1 VARAVLRGLD
11 PHYTPTK
18 LINLESK
25 PLDEQLPLERQKE
38 RVVIGH
44 NVSYDRA
51 RVKEQYFIE
60 GTKLRFLDTM
70 AMHIA
75 VSGITSYQRNILAA
89 DKSTKVEIAEKVENS
104 RPKSRF
110 DAYRKEEVLD
120 WKDVSSMNGLNDVHK
135 LYCGGLDLDKE
146 KRNIFVVG
154 SLSDIKNDFQNLV
167 TYCANDTLATYR
179 VLTKLFPEY
188 LSRFPHPVTLAG
200 VLEMSTAFLPVNR
213 NWQRYLRDCEDAY
226 GDVEKDLTHRLKRE
240 ADRSCHLLENDL
252 YKKDPWLWDLDWSLQ
267 PLKMKK
273 AKIVSTRKNRKAA
286 LDNLLPE
293 QTQSEPIEFDE
304 EQLLDDQFRCL
315 MNSRERLFKKPTF
328 LPGYPAW
335 YRSLCDKHQEGLDGP
350 KEITTSNQAVPKLL
364 RLTWEGYPLF
374 HSRGLGWGY
383 LVPGRPLELCARGL
397 YQTGEFFPLEV
408 ALEEF
413 PPRNIEVTERTKGI
427 ITAQEAIQR
436 LAIDS
441 KRCQVFY

>member
-1 VARAVLRGLD
+1 M
-11 PHYTPTK
+11 
-18 LINLESK
+18 N
-25 PLDEQLPLERQKE
+25 RQKE

-89 DKSTKVEIAEKVENS
+89 DKSTKFEATEKVDS
-104 RPKSRF
+104 SKRKSRF
-110 DAYRKEEVLD
+110 DAYHKEEVMD

-146 KRNIFVVG
+146 KRNIFVTG
-154 SLSDIKNDFQNLV
+154 SLSDIKEDFQNLV

-179 VLTKLFPEY
+179 ILTKLFPEY

-200 VLEMSTAFLPVNR
+200 VLEMSTAYLPVNR

-226 GDVEKDLTHRLKRE
+226 GDVERDLTQQLKKE
-240 ADRSCHLLENDL
+240 ADRSCHLLENEL
-252 YKKDPWLWDLDWSLQ
+252 YKRDPWLWDLDWSSQ

-273 AKIVSTRKNRKAA
+273 AKAVSSRKSRKATP
-286 LDNLLPE
+286 DNQPAE
-293 QTQSEPIEFDE
+293 QMQEKPTEPSE
-304 EQLLDDQFRCL
+304 EQELDDQFRSL
-315 MNSRERLFKKPTF
+315 MNSRERLFKRATF

-335 YRSLCDKHQEGLDGP
+335 YRSLCDKHQDGLDGP

-364 RLTWEGYPLF
+364 KLTWDGYPLF
-374 HSRGLGWGY
+374 HSRSLGWGY
-383 LVPGRPLELCARGL
+383 LVPGRPLDLCARGL
-397 YQTGEFFPLEV
+397 YQTGDFFPLKV

-413 PPRNIEVTERTKGI
+413 PPRDVEVVERTKGM
-427 ITAQEAIQR
+427 ITAQEAVQQ
-436 LAIDS
+436 LAIDLE
-441 KRCQVFY
+441 RCQVFD